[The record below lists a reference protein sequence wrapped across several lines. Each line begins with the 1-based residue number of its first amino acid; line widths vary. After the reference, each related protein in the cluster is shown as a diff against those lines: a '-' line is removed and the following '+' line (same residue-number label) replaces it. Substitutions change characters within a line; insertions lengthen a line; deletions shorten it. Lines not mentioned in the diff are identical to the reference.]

1 MKSIWK
7 YKELIPQV
15 NEDCHVNLGE
25 GNTPLLKSKR
35 IGKLL
40 GLENLYFKLE
50 NLNPSGSYKDRFAAM
65 AIAYA
70 KENGKKAILAT
81 SSGNTGAAL
90 AAYSAAAG
98 LKCIICLVD
107 GAPFGKVQQ
116 MGVYG
121 AELLMIEDF
130 GINDKCTVD
139 VMDTLNEL
147 ALKHDSSLEI
157 SAYKFSPIG
166 MEGVQ
171 TIAFEIAEELQQVD
185 RVFVPAGGG
194 GLFLSI
200 VRGFSKWKASR
211 NAQVSPTLFCV
222 QPQGNDTIASVL
234 SGDRATPTALAN
246 STTKISGLQVSSL
259 LDVAAIVEEGKMSEL
274 QGTLVEDADVFECQ
288 QLLAQLEGIY
298 CEPAGAVALAG
309 LKEALRAGKVNSADH
324 IVCIVTGNGFKD
336 QQALS
341 KIYTENDCLY
351 VNQSMN
357 TKEEI
362 IKKIE
367 KE

>member
-1 MKSIWK
+1 MSSIWK
-7 YKELIPQV
+7 YKELIHNV
-15 NEDCHVNLGE
+15 SEDCYVALGE
-25 GNTPLLKSKR
+25 GNTPLLKSKQ
-35 IGKLL
+35 IGKVL
-40 GLENLYFKLE
+40 GLEHLYFKLE

-65 AIAYA
+65 AVAHA
-70 KENGKKAILAT
+70 KESGKKAILAT

-121 AELLMIEDF
+121 AELLMIKDF
-130 GINDKCTVD
+130 GINDQCTID
-139 VMDTLNEL
+139 VMNTLNDL
-147 ALKHDSSLEI
+147 SLKHDSSLEI

-171 TIAFEIAEELQQVD
+171 TIAFEIAEELKEVD
-185 RVFVPAGGG
+185 KVFVPAGGG

-200 VRGFSKWKASR
+200 VRGFSKWKSTR
-211 NAQVSPTLFCV
+211 NAEVSPTLFCV
-222 QPQGNDTIASVL
+222 QPRGNDTIASVL

-259 LDVAAIVEEGKMSEL
+259 LDVAAIVEESKTSIC
-274 QGTLVEDADVFECQ
+274 QGTLVEDSDVFECQ
-288 QLLAQLEGIY
+288 KQLARLEGIY

-309 LKEALRAGKVNSADH
+309 LKEALKAGEIDPSDH

-341 KIYTENDCLY
+341 KIYTEDDCLY
-351 VNQSMN
+351 VEQSKN

-367 KE
+367 R